1 MPSTSY
7 ESDLTYPG
15 GGDVP
20 DTVTVSV
27 GEHAHLPGLEPNYI
41 TIESSVFKHAKELG
55 GEAEQIAFHTK
66 EDFEVFVENLL
77 NAAEDAYDDEPVEL
91 YYPPAL
97 VSTAVVN
104 FVVEI
109 DLTPLVEAFAAIE
122 QALVEIEQAAQNV
135 WNEVEDEAVTEK
147 PKVAGE
153 DGEDLAPEL
162 SNAEW
167 NEALEDLVRG
177 HRAMLDKPG
186 SWRSMYGCAGNAA
199 SSLY

>member
-1 MPSTSY
+1 MPNTRY

-15 GGDVP
+15 GGDT
-20 DTVTVSV
+20 DTVTVSA
-27 GEHAHLPGLEPNYI
+27 GEHAHMPGLEPTYVA
-41 TIESSVFKHAKELG
+41 IESSVFRHAEEQG
-55 GEAEQIAFHTK
+55 GRAEQITFHTK
-66 EDFEVFVENLL
+66 ADFEAFVENLL
-77 NAAEDAYDDEPVEL
+77 SAAEDAYDDEPVEL

-109 DLTPLVEAFAAIE
+109 DLTPVRELERALAICAEWLEQNVQQDGWGEVEAVA
-122 QALVEIEQAAQNV
+122 
-135 WNEVEDEAVTEK
+135 EK

-162 SNAEW
+162 SNGEW

-186 SWRSMYGCAGNAA
+186 AWRSLYGCEGNAA
-199 SSLY
+199 TGLY